1 MCNCWKHHS
10 YRFASSELDIME
22 TLFIGYLSS
31 AQQLSGRIDALNKT
45 LVSPSSGFTAS
56 IKFFIEES
64 TSSHNKLNNHLS
76 LVKLNP
82 LQPNTLP
89 LLTIKY
95 MTTLRSKYK
104 YFMLVPDTV
113 YVIPSTLSDI
123 LQGRENRPYL
133 GFISSTSSQC
143 DLSSGIILSRNLIKG
158 DYSLIPNISAISDI
172 DNANAAY
179 QIRRYLVEKE
189 LRSVDND
196 INVIR
201 SSSNMLPGFVSWP
214 PAVRAPFHTS
224 NRFDVI
230 RWTLVSDNTSYLEYD
245 MVNSQPLQGN
255 KCIL

>member
-45 LVSPSSGFTAS
+45 SVSPSSGFTAS

-64 TSSHNKLNNHLS
+64 TSSHNKLNSHPS
-76 LVKLNP
+76 LIKLNL

-104 YFMLVPDTV
+104 YFMLVPDSV

-123 LQGRENRPYL
+123 LQGRDNRPYL
-133 GFISSTSSQC
+133 GFVSSTSSQC
-143 DLSSGIILSRNLIKG
+143 DLSSGIILSRVSKLI
-158 DYSLIPNISAISDI
+158 II
-172 DNANAAY
+172 
-179 QIRRYLVEKE
+179 
-189 LRSVDND
+189 
-196 INVIR
+196 
-201 SSSNMLPGFVSWP
+201 
-214 PAVRAPFHTS
+214 
-224 NRFDVI
+224 
-230 RWTLVSDNTSYLEYD
+230 
-245 MVNSQPLQGN
+245 
-255 KCIL
+255 